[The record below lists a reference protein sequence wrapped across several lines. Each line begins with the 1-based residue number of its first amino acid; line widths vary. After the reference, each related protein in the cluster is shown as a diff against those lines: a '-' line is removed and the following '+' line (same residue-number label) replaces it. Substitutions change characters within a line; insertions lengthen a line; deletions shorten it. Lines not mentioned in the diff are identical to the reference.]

1 MKLNISYQPTGQ
13 TKSYDIEDDKKLLP
27 FFDKR
32 MASIIPGD
40 SLGEMF
46 KGTLMKIKGGTDK
59 QGFPMMQGVM
69 CNNRVRLLLRKGH
82 KCFHPDRDGYRKRK
96 SIRGCIV
103 GPDLSAMSLL
113 IVRKGPEEIPGLTDE
128 VRPLRHGPKRATKI
142 RKMFGLTRE
151 DDVRNFV
158 IKREHKGKII
168 SPKIQRL
175 ITPAV
180 LATRRRHK
188 RLLRESA
195 VRNRRERAAYTK
207 RYKAYRREVRKEKD
221 AALAV
226 KKAAAD
232 KKAAKIK
239 EAKDNGTYVP
249 KVKKK
254 KMAKRWTPPPRT
266 I

>member
-1 MKLNISYQPTGQ
+1 
-13 TKSYDIEDDKKLLP
+13 
-27 FFDKR
+27 
-32 MASIIPGD
+32 
-40 SLGEMF
+40 
-46 KGTLMKIKGGTDK
+46 MKIKGGTDK

-82 KCFHPDRDGYRKRK
+82 KCFHSDRDGYRKRK

-103 GPDLSAMSLL
+103 GPDLSAISLL
-113 IVRKGPEEIPGLTDE
+113 LVRKGPEEIPGVTDE

-188 RLLRESA
+188 RILRESA
-195 VRNRRERAAYTK
+195 IKNRRERIAYNK
-207 RYKAYRREVRKEKD
+207 RYKKYRKEVIAQKESE
-221 AALAV
+221 L
-226 KKAAAD
+226 
-232 KKAAKIK
+232 AAKQASLEKKRAK
-239 EAKDNGTYVP
+239 EKEKKENGTFVPKKKQKGRYVP
-249 KVKKK
+249 K
-254 KMAKRWTPPPRT
+254 P
-266 I
+266 